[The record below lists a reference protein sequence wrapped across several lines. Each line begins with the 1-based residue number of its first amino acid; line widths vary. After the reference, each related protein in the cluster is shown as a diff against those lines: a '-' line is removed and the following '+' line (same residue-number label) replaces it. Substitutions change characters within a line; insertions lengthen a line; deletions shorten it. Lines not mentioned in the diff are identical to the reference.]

1 METNSTNTTSSLV
14 VKSCQFSRVTSIV
27 FIFLNVLSS
36 FLSIIGNSLVL
47 LAVYKS
53 QRLRN
58 VSNFFLCSLGF
69 ADFLVGAIMNPLYAT
84 FMALF
89 MTRARIPF
97 FLFKISDFLT
107 CQTLVASTISLCS
120 VSIDRYIAIKRPLRY
135 HLIMN
140 DKKCGIVISGVWVFS
155 IAMGIPQ
162 VILSNRRDLKLFG
175 ILSSAI
181 TAVVPLAVIV
191 FCYVQIVAIAREQS
205 RMLGSTKGPS
215 HQEKLTIRIRAM
227 KFEKAAVT
235 FVFIAG
241 VFVVTFT
248 PHLVLS
254 FVHVF
259 VQEEPT
265 GCSFHKKYGIWFIL
279 LMFSS
284 SFLNPIIYSARSRE
298 FRNSFKR
305 LLKLQVWLEPCWNPA
320 WCLNN
325 WISWIGAC
333 KTTWTLS
340 VSLLL
345 DVGSSF
351 D

>member
-1 METNSTNTTSSLV
+1 METNSTNSTSSLIL
-14 VKSCQFSRVTSIV
+14 KGCQLSRVASII
-27 FIFLNVLSS
+27 FIFLHVLSS
-36 FLSIIGNSLVL
+36 FLAVTGNSLVL

-53 QRLRN
+53 HRLRN

-89 MTRARIPF
+89 MTKANIPL

-135 HLIMN
+135 QLIMS
-140 DKKCGIVISGVWVFS
+140 DKKCATVISGVWIFS
-155 IAMGIPQ
+155 MAMGIPQ
-162 VILSNRRDLKLFG
+162 VMLSNRRDLKLFG
-175 ILSSAI
+175 ILTSAI
-181 TAVVPLAVIV
+181 TAIIPLSVIV

-205 RMLGSTKGPS
+205 RMLGLTKGPS
-215 HQEKLTIRIRAM
+215 HQEKMRIM

-235 FVFIAG
+235 FVLIAG
-241 VFVVTFT
+241 VFVLTFT

-259 VQEEPT
+259 VEENST
-265 GCSFHKKYGIWFIL
+265 GCSFHRRYGIWFIL

-284 SFLNPIIYSARSRE
+284 SSLNPIIYSARSKK
-298 FRNSFKR
+298 FRNSFRR
-305 LLKLQVWLEPCWNPA
+305 LFKLH
-320 WCLNN
+320 
-325 WISWIGAC
+325 G
-333 KTTWTLS
+333 
-340 VSLLL
+340 
-345 DVGSSF
+345 
-351 D
+351 

>member
-1 METNSTNTTSSLV
+1 MDTNSTNATSSLLG
-14 VKSCQFSRVTSIV
+14 KSCQFSRVASIV
-27 FIFLNVLSS
+27 FIFLHVLSS
-36 FLSIIGNSLVL
+36 VLAITGNSLVL

-89 MTRARIPF
+89 MTSTRLPF

-120 VSIDRYIAIKRPLRY
+120 VSIDRYIAIKWPLRY
-135 HLIMN
+135 HLIMS
-140 DKKCGIVISGVWVFS
+140 DKKCGMVISCVWLFS

-162 VILSNRRDLKLFG
+162 VILSDRRDLKLFG

-181 TAVVPLAVIV
+181 TAIVPLSVIV

-205 RMLGSTKGPS
+205 RMLAGSTHGPS
-215 HQEKLTIRIRAM
+215 HQERIRIRAM
-227 KFEKAAVT
+227 KFEKAALT
-235 FVFIAG
+235 FVLIAG
-241 VFVVTFT
+241 VFVLTFT

-259 VQEEPT
+259 VREDAT

-298 FRNSFKR
+298 FRNAFKR
-305 LLKLQVWLEPCWNPA
+305 LLKLHV
-320 WCLNN
+320 
-325 WISWIGAC
+325 
-333 KTTWTLS
+333 
-340 VSLLL
+340 
-345 DVGSSF
+345 
-351 D
+351 